1 VWAEGTPGGSVVLW
15 HAKVLRGLENGCDVC
30 GSIVQVAASTKTNR
44 VGAAARQ
51 SQVLPLRA
59 HVLEGK
65 SPPNG
70 RGLGKRT
77 RGMVPGGLEG
87 SREGV

>member
-1 VWAEGTPGGSVVLW
+1 MWAEGTPGGSVVLW
-15 HAKVLRGLENGCDVC
+15 HAKVLCGLENGW
-30 GSIVQVAASTKTNR
+30 SIVQVAASTKTNR

>member
-15 HAKVLRGLENGCDVC
+15 HAKVLCGLENGW
-30 GSIVQVAASTKTNR
+30 SIVQVAASTKTNR